1 MVWSSSDDNVAT
13 VDNGLVTLVAEGTC
27 VITATAETEAGLL
40 SATCDVEVLRRN
52 LTPFFSE
59 PGTSDYW
66 LQYRYT
72 ETDRKTYIEP
82 DSDGWVSFVNDP
94 TQGSSSLFMDV
105 RVAAQ
110 EFVEADT
117 EYTLLVESQG
127 EFDAVQ
133 VISLT
138 GAANQLKPGSSNL
151 TVDLTSGVNTYI
163 TLNPG
168 DLAAERLLSV
178 QLKTSSNEPY
188 TGKIRLSLYKGSY
201 SGGYTPYVD
210 V

>member
-1 MVWSSSDDNVAT
+1 MAWISSDDSVAT

-27 VITATAETEAGLL
+27 VITATAETEAGPL
-40 SATCDVEVLRRN
+40 SATCDVEVLKRN
-52 LTPFFSE
+52 LSPFFSE
-59 PGTSDYW
+59 PSTSDYW
-66 LQYRYT
+66 LQYRYL

-94 TQGSSSLFMDV
+94 SQGSSSLFMDV
-105 RVAAQ
+105 RIAAQ

-138 GAANQLKPGSSNL
+138 GAANQLKPGTSNL

-163 TLNPG
+163 TLNSG
-168 DLAAERLLSV
+168 DLTAERLLSV

-188 TGKIRLSLYKGSY
+188 TGKIRLSLYKGNYRGS
-201 SGGYTPYVD
+201 YTPFVD